1 MTQNIA
7 AVVVTYNRKA
17 LLKKCIDHILKQ
29 SAGAPDI
36 LVIDNASTDGTEGF
50 ITEEYKDV
58 PEVKYYNTGANLG
71 GAGGFSYGINKAV
84 CLDYEY
90 LWIMDDDTIPEE
102 DALSELIKADK
113 LLDGNYG
120 FLSSYAK
127 WIDGTP
133 CKMNVPAISYKW
145 RENINLMDE
154 KMIRLDSAS
163 FVSMYIKASVV
174 KEVGLPIKEFLGG

>member
-90 LWIMDDDTIPEE
+90 LWIMDDDTIPKE

-133 CKMNVPAISYKW
+133 
-145 RENINLMDE
+145 
-154 KMIRLDSAS
+154 
-163 FVSMYIKASVV
+163 
-174 KEVGLPIKEFLGG
+174 